1 MSNENILIS
10 TVFKGEIADNAEIKS
25 RDIIKAI
32 EGFEESIAM
41 ISKKIYGK
49 KCITSCTL
57 KAPKEGSF
65 ELNYLFQFI
74 GVTSILFDSISIED
88 LPNVISIIYDLY
100 IKTEGKK
107 VKSVEQNNENG
118 INVTIEDNST
128 TIINYNNCSP
138 DIDPSIV
145 RDTLNDDKIREAI
158 TKSHAPITNSSANKV
173 IYKDANNK
181 ELSIVTKEN
190 YKSFNPLSERI
201 IEDEKEMQLWVKGLS
216 FDQKKWDFQ
225 DKLSEENFSAQ
236 ITDINFQKIIL
247 EGESFKNGDSI
258 IADVFI
264 KYSDKKNKKN
274 QYTVVKVIKHIA
286 APTQLK
292 IE

>member
-49 KCITSCTL
+49 NCITSCTL

-65 ELNYLFQFI
+65 ELKYLFQFI
-74 GVTSILFDSISIED
+74 GVTPILFDSIRIKD

-118 INVTIEDNST
+118 INVTTEDNST
-128 TIINYNNCSP
+128 TTYNNCTFN
-138 DIDPSIV
+138 INPSV
-145 RDTLNDDKIREAI
+145 VQDTLNDDKIRESI
-158 TKSHAPITNSSANKV
+158 TKSHAPITNNSANKV

-201 IEDEKEMQLWVKGLS
+201 TEDEKEMQLWVKGLS